1 MKINQLSNNY
11 GSNPAFKSAFVSI
24 NALSDTHG
32 NLLYAN
38 NALEELRE
46 NKEDVFYK
54 EGRGRANIL
63 AVCGDWFMDG
73 ARKGYISNPERANA
87 KFQLD
92 ILNGFINQVKGI
104 AQNTI
109 SLFTPGNHEFD
120 GGIPLLDNVLA
131 NMNAEVI
138 ISNLDM
144 ENSEGFS
151 KSISGNKILNEK
163 IVEVEDDKNPNL
175 KHKLL
180 FLGVSPVNMFAYQKD
195 MEGVSFLNNIRKSQ
209 ANVKKEDYQET
220 LDDCK
225 QKISRFKKEN
235 PNGVVI
241 LMSHTG
247 VEFADNL
254 AKESSLDLVFDGH
267 EHKDEIRY
275 VKGIPIV
282 PLSQNFKKLVNAKIS
297 INDEGQ
303 LNGINLTSYSP
314 LNNKKVGPL
323 QYLYRMLF
331 DKDIKPE
338 YIIKPSLEGIDRLDV
353 EGIRRGN
360 NFLANF
366 VTDSIL
372 AELKKKDS
380 TIDFFALNASAIRH
394 SLNVSEQASVSNF
407 DIMDVLNGIKES
419 EASVMTTKLKGID
432 ITYMVLDNFIFNRE
446 LPEKNP
452 LIHYSGLQIDR
463 TGMIKAYDEGA
474 SLEELSKFIID
485 ASTNKSIDTNKNYK
499 IANVEKYF
507 NKSQNDVIKRMKDF
521 SEYTGNK
528 VQHLFKQHF
537 LESGGSLFANCDIR
551 IK

>member
-1 MKINQLSNNY
+1 MKINPLSSNY
-11 GSNPAFKSAFVSI
+11 NTHPAFKAAFVSI

-54 EGRGRANIL
+54 EGCGRANIL

-73 ARKGYISNPERANA
+73 ARKGYLSNPERENA

-131 NMNAEVI
+131 NMNADVI
-138 ISNLDM
+138 MSNLDIK
-144 ENSEGFS
+144 NSEGFA

-163 IVEVEDDKNPNL
+163 IVEVTDDKNPNL

-180 FLGVSPVNMFAYQKD
+180 FLGVSPVNMYAYQKD
-195 MEGVSFLNNIRKSQ
+195 MKGVSFLNNIRKSQ

-225 QKISRFKKEN
+225 QRISRFKKEN

-247 VEFADNL
+247 VEFSDNL
-254 AKESSLDLVFDGH
+254 AKESSIDLVFDGH

-275 VKGIPIV
+275 VNGTPIV
-282 PLSQNFKKLVNAKIS
+282 PLSQNFKKLVNAKIN
-297 INDEGQ
+297 INDEGK
-303 LNGINLTSYSP
+303 LNGIYLSSYFP
-314 LNNKKVGPL
+314 LKNKKAGPL

-331 DKDIKPE
+331 YKDIKPE
-338 YIIKPSLEGIDRLDV
+338 YTIKPSLDGIDKLDV
-353 EGIRRGN
+353 EGIRKGN

-394 SLNVSEQASVSNF
+394 SLNVSDQASVSNF

-432 ITYMVLDNFIFNRE
+432 ITYMVLDNFLFNRE

-452 LIHYSGLQIDR
+452 LIHYAGLQIDR

-485 ASTNKSIDTNKNYK
+485 VSTNKCIDTNKNYK

-521 SEYTGNK
+521 SEYTGDK
-528 VQHLFKQHF
+528 VQHLFRQHF
-537 LESGGSLFANCDIR
+537 LESGGSLYANCDVR